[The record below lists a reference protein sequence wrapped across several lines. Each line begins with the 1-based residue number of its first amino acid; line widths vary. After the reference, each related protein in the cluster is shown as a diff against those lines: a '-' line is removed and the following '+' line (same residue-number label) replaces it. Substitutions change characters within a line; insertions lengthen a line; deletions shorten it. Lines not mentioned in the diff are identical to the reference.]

1 MQGKARSH
9 AVCHYNNLLFFVKL
23 CAPQIPD
30 VGADSK
36 GGNPGCFNQSIA
48 SNAAFP
54 FLPPFSL
61 WLAPGSLVH
70 CSLSLRLSRHSA
82 ELPAGG
88 QGSLEGMGHG
98 KEMESQLP

>member
-98 KEMESQLP
+98 KELELQLP